1 MSDYVAA
8 VATTIV
14 CTVVFAVLLVG
25 ADIEAVKGD
34 WANRRCEIPITLAAG
49 LYKPSNDPRSRIEFS
64 KDNFSFCMNTIA
76 TNVVQTIFAPLF
88 KVAEG
93 QANAQASMI
102 GPFNYLR
109 GMLKTAKDTFDNY
122 MGVQFSKYKVIQ
134 YALARGWQH
143 IRSAMGRVQ
152 GIAASFLYLGLS
164 VQATLLNTMD
174 ATYRAI
180 LVFVGILVA
189 MIILLWFILLPV
201 IPAIL
206 TVLGVL
212 AGAGV
217 AGAAGLS
224 GAFCVD
230 PDALVV
236 LDDGT
241 IKPLHECQV
250 GDILRGSR
258 AQTEPNR
265 ITGILTVDATDEPI
279 VEIRGIRMSGSHRV
293 KVKSEWCLANEHPDA
308 KHDQPSMKR
317 LICLNTSAHEVPMY
331 TKEGTLWVGDWEEVD
346 SEEGR
351 RAWIDIVHLQLNG
364 RNSFASVYPNHI
376 PLASPTILVQTP
388 NGSVPIQSLQIGD
401 IVLDAKNNPTAVKGI
416 YEGMIEESNQ
426 TSDPEWLSDGI
437 WSYQSNRWW
446 VNGIAY
452 GVDVSSESTPHTIPG
467 RFLVTESE
475 TFQVIRRGKIVRVRD
490 FTEVGA
496 SKIEQTYSMLSY
508 WMNKK

>member
-25 ADIEAVKGD
+25 ADIESVKSN
-34 WANRRCEIPITLAAG
+34 WANRRCDIPIALAAA
-49 LYKPSNDPRSRIEFS
+49 LYKPEDDPRSRIEFS

-102 GPFNYLR
+102 GPFNYIR
-109 GMLKTAKDTFDNY
+109 GMLKRAKDTFDEY
-122 MGVQFSKYKVIQ
+122 MGTQYSKYKVIQ
-134 YALARGWQH
+134 YALARGWQY
-143 IRSAMGRVQ
+143 IRSAMGRIQ
-152 GIAASFLYLGLS
+152 GIAVSFLYLGLS
-164 VQATLLNTMD
+164 VQTTLLNTMD

-180 LVFVGILVA
+180 LVFIGILMA

-201 IPAIL
+201 IPTIL

-212 AGAGV
+212 AGAGI
-217 AGAAGLS
+217 AGAAGMS

-236 LDDGT
+236 LEDGT
-241 IKPLHECQV
+241 TKPLHACQV
-250 GDILRGSR
+250 GDLLRASR
-258 AQTEPNR
+258 GQTNQ
-265 ITGILTVDATDEPI
+265 ITGVLTVDASDEPI
-279 VEIRGIRMSGSHRV
+279 VSIQGIRMSESHRV
-293 KVKSEWCLANEHPDA
+293 KVKSEWHLAKDHPNA
-308 KHDQPSMKR
+308 KHGQPFMKQ
-317 LICLNTSAHEVPMY
+317 LICLNTSAHEVPIY

-351 RAWIDIVHLQLNG
+351 RAWIDMVHLQING
-364 RNSFASVYPNHI
+364 RNSFASLYPKDV
-376 PLASPTILVQTP
+376 PLVSPTILVQTP

-426 TSDPEWLSDGI
+426 TSDPEWLSDGV
-437 WSYQSNRWW
+437 WLYQSNRWW

-452 GVDVSSESTPHTIPG
+452 GFDVSSESTHTIPG

-475 TFQVIRRGKIVRVRD
+475 TFQIIRRGKVYRVRD